1 MKAIFGLLG
10 VFFFTIGGALLF
22 YQISTVLAGNTF
34 YIESF
39 SAFMGYGVSFLLL
52 GLGLWVIVLS
62 GKPETKQNP
71 S

>member
-22 YQISTVLAGNTF
+22 YQLSTVLAGNIF

-39 SAFMGYGVSFLLL
+39 SAFVGYGVSSLLL
-52 GLGLWVIVLS
+52 GLGLWVIVLC
-62 GKPETKQNP
+62 GKPDTKQTP
-71 S
+71 T

>member
-22 YQISTVLAGNTF
+22 YQLSTVLAGNTF

-39 SAFMGYGVSFLLL
+39 SAFMGYGVSFFFL
-52 GLGLWVIVLS
+52 V
-62 GKPETKQNP
+62 
-71 S
+71 